1 MSNKNKLQKFAELAT
16 FGNAFQNFTPQ
27 APELK
32 NNLGETV
39 DFKGQWNTKY
49 FQRDAPIVLEL
60 ACGKAEYTVY
70 MAQHLPER
78 NYFAVDIKGNRI
90 WKGAKYAW
98 ENELTN
104 AGFLRTHIEKLP
116 SFLGPNEVSEVWI
129 IFPDPQPRKA
139 KARKRLTSPMFLNYY
154 RQFMKPDGIVNLK
167 TDADSLFEYTL
178 EVIAEQKLPII
189 RQVNDV
195 YKECP
200 DDPLLTVQT
209 FYEKMHLEEGR
220 TIKFVSFRLNP
231 ES

>member
-1 MSNKNKLQKFAELAT
+1 MSNKNKQQKFDELGS

-32 NNLGETV
+32 NNKGETV
-39 DFKGQWNTKY
+39 DYRGVWNANYFK
-49 FQRDAPIVLEL
+49 RDAPIVLEL
-60 ACGKAEYTVY
+60 ACGKAEYTVH
-70 MAQHLPER
+70 MAEHLPER

-98 ENELTN
+98 KNQLTN
-104 AGFLRTHIEKLP
+104 AGFIRTHIEKLP
-116 SFLGPNEVSEVWI
+116 FFLGENEVSEAWI

-154 RQFMKPDGIVNLK
+154 RQFMQPDGIINLK
-167 TDADSLFEYTL
+167 TDADSLFAYTL
-178 EVIAEQKLPII
+178 EVIAEQRLPIL

-200 DDPLLTVQT
+200 DDPLLSVKT
-209 FYEKMHLEEGR
+209 FYERMHLAEGR

-231 ES
+231 DE